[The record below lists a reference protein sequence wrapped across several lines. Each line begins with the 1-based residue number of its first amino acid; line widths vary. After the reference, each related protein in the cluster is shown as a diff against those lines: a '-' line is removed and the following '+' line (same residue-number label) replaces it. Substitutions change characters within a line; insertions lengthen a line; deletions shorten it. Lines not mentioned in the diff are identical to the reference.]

1 MVSSE
6 AAVVVEAVASVVVV
20 VVVNGCVVVVVVV
33 VVNGCVVVVVV
44 LLVNV
49 ASEFSAVETQVITV
63 GAVVFNPSV
72 GVWITSNTISP
83 VDLRIWLTL
92 SQGK

>member
-20 VVVNGCVVVVVVV
+20 VVVNGCVVVVVVM
-33 VVNGCVVVVVV
+33 